1 MPDNS
6 TPQPLYVVCRQSSA
20 GEPWFALTSQTWENV
35 EDANNSAA
43 SRNDACT
50 SHGLPTR
57 YKVVPYA
64 PVSEDAIG
72 QTPAPHGSLD
82 LPAGQAGIVALLDAF
97 PDGLTSGRV
106 EAREYGGE
114 VGWEIDLSFKG
125 RNESRTVS
133 LMPQTYL
140 RFFTT
145 NEAIV
150 QEITWRL
157 DLQCSRHVPEN
168 PFIWSRREGDG

>member
-1 MPDNS
+1 MPD
-6 TPQPLYVVCRQSSA
+6 QS
-20 GEPWFALTSQTWENV
+20 EY
-35 EDANNSAA
+35 
-43 SRNDACT
+43 
-50 SHGLPTR
+50 PT
-57 YKVVPYA
+57 
-64 PVSEDAIG
+64 G
-72 QTPAPHGSLD
+72 QKAVL
-82 LPAGQAGIVALLDAF
+82 ALLDAF
-97 PDGLTSGRV
+97 PGCLTRGRV

-168 PFIWSRREGDG
+168 PFSWSRRDGDG